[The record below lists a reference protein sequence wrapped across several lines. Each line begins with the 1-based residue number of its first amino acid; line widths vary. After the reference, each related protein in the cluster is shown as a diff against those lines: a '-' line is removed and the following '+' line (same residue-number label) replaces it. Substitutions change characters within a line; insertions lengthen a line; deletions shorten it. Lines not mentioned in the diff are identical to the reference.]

1 MPRKKS
7 LKRYILIRLIVPL
20 MFFIT
25 GESVLSYFVT
35 LHYVDKTYDR
45 WLLDTAKALAQEI
58 KTTGTHI
65 RVELPPAAQEIVKWD
80 DLDKTYFKI
89 NSLDKGLLAGDNIV
103 PDAPTPATDQTNP
116 VFFNGVIQGESV
128 RLLTMRVDKSETH
141 DTFFVHVGETLN
153 KRREMMRDI
162 LLADLLPQVLLMLIS
177 CLMLLA
183 GVKRGL
189 KPLHVLAGEIDKRS
203 PHDLSPIADTHV
215 FSEIRTLT
223 DTINGLLQ
231 RLKESITAQ
240 QRFIANA
247 AHQLRTPLA
256 GFVVQTERATRE
268 NDLQAMK
275 PALSQMQKSAHRL
288 SHTVAQLL
296 VLAKSEPV
304 DGMNEFKRIDLT
316 RLVKSICI
324 EWAPKALKRGIEIGF
339 ESPGKPV
346 YVQGDETLLQE
357 LVVNLL
363 DNAVTYGKDRGH
375 IGIALT
381 AGPNPAL
388 TIEDDGPGI
397 ASHEQSR
404 IFERF
409 YRIPGSP
416 GNGCGLGLAIVK
428 EIADLHNAGLTL
440 SRKNADGGTRITLV
454 FNGPNGIDQTALGIK
469 R

>member
-1 MPRKKS
+1 MARKKS
-7 LKRYILIRLIVPL
+7 LKRFILARLIVPL

-45 WLLDTAKALAQEI
+45 WLLDTATALSQEI
-58 KTTGTHI
+58 KITGADT

-103 PDAPTPATDQTNP
+103 PDAPPETIDQTNP
-116 VFFNGVIQGESV
+116 VFFNGVIQGEPV
-128 RLLTMRVDKSETH
+128 RLLSMRIDKSETH
-141 DTFFVHVGETLN
+141 QTFFVHVGETLN

-162 LLADLLPQVLLMLIS
+162 LLADLLPQLFLMLLTS
-177 CLMLLA
+177 LMLLA

-189 KPLHVLAGEIDKRS
+189 KPLHALAGEIAKRS
-203 PHDLSPIADTHV
+203 PHDLSPIAETHV

-256 GFVVQTERATRE
+256 GFVVQTERAARE
-268 NDLQAMK
+268 NDLQTMK
-275 PALSQMQKSAHRL
+275 PALDQMQQSAHRL

-296 VLAKSEPV
+296 VLAKAEPV
-304 DGMNEFKRIDLT
+304 DGMNEFKRIDLA
-316 RLVKSICI
+316 RLVKSVCI
-324 EWAPKALKRGIEIGF
+324 EWVPKAMKRNIDISF
-339 ESPGKPV
+339 ESTENSV
-346 YVQGDETLLQE
+346 MIRGDETLLHE
-357 LVVNLL
+357 LVINLL
-363 DNAVTYGKDRGH
+363 DNAVTYGADQGH
-375 IGIALT
+375 VWVTLT
-381 AGPNPAL
+381 NESNPVL

-397 ASHEQSR
+397 PGHER
-404 IFERF
+404 NKIFERF

-416 GNGCGLGLAIVK
+416 GSGCGLGLAIVK
-428 EIADLHNAGLTL
+428 EIADLHNAEITL
-440 SRKNADGGTRITLV
+440 SLKNAGGGTRISLV
-454 FNGPNGIDQTALGIK
+454 FNGPNDIERTPISI
-469 R
+469 